1 MSPCL
6 CPLAAFLS
14 GVPCLFL
21 AASGTTPTL
30 SSYRHTLMWTWFG
43 RGALQGCLN
52 VYLVLLRYWRER
64 ACSPRGSDVHVPF
77 SATNARILESGD
89 LHIFYP
95 RSTQVLEQQ
104 VCTVTKWPNPT
115 DPFQRYLPSQLRSDS
130 SMSSVEVEGNLQD
143 LVPTY
148 ADKLAGFETLSLRVK
163 RTPVVR

>member
-1 MSPCL
+1 MYL
-6 CPLAAFLS
+6 
-14 GVPCLFL
+14 
-21 AASGTTPTL
+21 TPPPT
-30 SSYRHTLMWTWFG
+30 
-43 RGALQGCLN
+43 
-52 VYLVLLRYWRER
+52 R
-64 ACSPRGSDVHVPF
+64 AY
-77 SATNARILESGD
+77 LESGD

-163 RTPVVR
+163 RTPVVC